1 MIDTEATRE
10 VEQRT
15 FEGDKQAAVKIA
27 DVDVVSQLL
36 TTTTTKRPPIF
47 AVLVIGTSS
56 RL

>member
-27 DVDVVSQLL
+27 VVDVVSQLL
-36 TTTTTKRPPIF
+36 ATTTTERPPIF